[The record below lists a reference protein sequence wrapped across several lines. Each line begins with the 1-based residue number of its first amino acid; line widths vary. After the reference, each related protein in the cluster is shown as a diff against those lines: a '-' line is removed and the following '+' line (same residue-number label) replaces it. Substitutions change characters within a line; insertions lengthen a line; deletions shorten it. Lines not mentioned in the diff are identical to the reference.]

1 MVFWVP
7 ILSYVAVVLL
17 TAISVLRAPAP
28 RPPHVMAH
36 ALLRYINLVPVG
48 LMGLWGALGHIVF
61 PARSAAAIGWAT
73 SPFQTEVGAAN
84 LGIGLAGVIAAF
96 YPNWGFRAAVAV
108 VTAGFLGGAAITHVL
123 EIAETGNL
131 AAGNAGP
138 ILYTDVLTPLLLL
151 ILLAFTF
158 RSARGPAA

>member
-7 ILSYVAVVLL
+7 ILSYAAVILL
-17 TAISVLRAPAP
+17 TAIGLARAPSP
-28 RPPHVMAH
+28 RPPWHGANL
-36 ALLRYINLVPVG
+36 LLRYINLLPVG

-61 PARSAAAIGWAT
+61 PAQAAASIGWAT

-96 YPNWGFRAAVAV
+96 YPDRGFRLAVAI
-108 VTAGFLGGAAITHVL
+108 VTAGFLGGAAVTHVV
-123 EIAETGNL
+123 EIMQTGNL

-151 ILLAFTF
+151 ILLALTC
-158 RSARGPAA
+158 RSAHRATT